1 MLIPENEGDV
11 ACRSQLVDHRS
22 VRRHVLDPPLQGD
35 RAWPSGP
42 SISALSWEPSWEPFS
57 LDWCGRRWT
66 PVEPEAS
73 SSSLYGHPWTSV
85 DTAWR
90 STDQEVGCS
99 SRPGR
104 ATENPCSSRGCCL
117 CAPRRWDMAG
127 QPLGAIHPIGLRRSG
142 YQLLSGVH
150 KHRPRDI
157 RRPRTTSGNVTAV
170 RSRL

>member
-1 MLIPENEGDV
+1 MIPENEGDV
-11 ACRSQLVDHRS
+11 ACRSQLAAHRS

-35 RAWPSGP
+35 RAWPSGL

-104 ATENPCSSRGCCL
+104 AIDSL
-117 CAPRRWDMAG
+117 AVAG
-127 QPLGAIHPIGLRRSG
+127 DFTSPMLVEGFEQCDLWEPFARSASLIREVTPATDTHSICRSG
-142 YQLLSGVH
+142 G
-150 KHRPRDI
+150 RI
-157 RRPRTTSGNVTAV
+157 RGART
-170 RSRL
+170 